1 MSLIFHL
8 LQWRSLK
15 TRVTFLTLTVFLISI
30 WSLAFYTRQTLHREI
45 QNLLSNQ
52 QFSTAS
58 FIADG
63 VNEDLENRK
72 ESLKNVASLIS
83 PTLQKG
89 NTAALQELLEQR
101 PAFQNLFN
109 GGAFVT
115 GLDGTAIAEV
125 PVSAGRIGLNYLD
138 RGFMPAVL
146 KEGRTMISRPVIG
159 KKFGNPVF
167 AMATPIRDAAGKVI
181 GALVAGTDLSKPNF
195 LDKISQNRYGKT
207 GGYLLIAPHDRL
219 FVTGT
224 DRSLI
229 MQSIPSPGINPLM
242 DRYMRGFEGSGVV
255 TDSHGVE
262 VLSSAKQIPAAGWIL
277 IVRIPTV
284 EAFSPIRIVQHRLL
298 LTTLFMTLLA
308 GGLTWWILRRQLAPM
323 HAAARMLAAQSDT
336 SLPSRPLPITRQ
348 DEVGELIGGFNCLL
362 KTLSEREEMLQE
374 NRKRLADIVQFL
386 PDATFA
392 IDKEKRVIIWNKAI
406 EKMTGIPASEMIGKG
421 DHVYMIPFYGK
432 AREHLMDLFSQDKEE
447 ITSLYPHIIRE
458 DNTLVAEFF
467 CNALYGNKGA
477 WIFAKASPLYDQ
489 TGDIIGAIETI
500 RDITERRKAEEA
512 LRESEEKFRTVA
524 DHIHDWEYWMDADG
538 GLVYVSSSCERI
550 TSYKAEEFYQDPGLL
565 TRIIHP
571 DDSDSFLQHIDEMAK
586 NEVTEDCHT
595 QNFRIQTRH
604 GDDRWIEHV
613 CREVFDREGQ
623 SIGRR
628 ISNRDITERWKAE
641 EEKLKL
647 EGQLQQAQKM
657 EAIGQLAGGV
667 AHDFNNML
675 AVIQGYAEMTLE
687 QVDPKEPFY
696 NDLEQIRTA
705 ATRSVDVVRK
715 LLAFAR
721 KQLVAPEVLNLNET
735 VGGMIK
741 MLGRLLGEDINLAWL
756 PGENLWP
763 VKADPSQIDQ
773 ILANLCVNARDAIN
787 GVGKMTI
794 ETGNRTINKEYNP
807 THEGAISGDYVW
819 IAVSDNGSGIDKER
833 LSHIFEPFFTT
844 KGVGKGTGLG
854 LSMVYGA
861 VKQNGG
867 FVNVYSEPGQGTTFT
882 LYLPRYI
889 GGTEQTQKQSA
900 ALPAE
905 NGHETILLVEDEL
918 TTLKMATMMLQ
929 RLGYTVL
936 AANTPGKAIQLAMQL
951 SNEINL
957 LMTDVIMPD
966 MNGRDLVKRL
976 KAIQPDLKCLYM
988 SGYTANVIAHHGVL
1002 EEGVFFIQKPFSKK
1016 ELASKV
1022 RQALVN
1028 VDGSRVS

>member
-1 MSLIFHL
+1 MSPIFHL

-30 WSLAFYTRQTLHREI
+30 WSLAFYARQTLHREI
-45 QNLLSNQ
+45 RNLLSNQ

-58 FIADG
+58 FIAAG

-83 PTLQKG
+83 PALQKG

-101 PAFQNLFN
+101 PAFKNLFN
-109 GGAFVT
+109 GGVFVT
-115 GLDGTAIAEV
+115 GIDGIAIAEV
-125 PVSAGRIGLNYLD
+125 PISAGRIGLNYLD
-138 RGFMPAVL
+138 RDFMPAVL
-146 KEGRTMISRPVIG
+146 KEGRTIISRPVIG

-181 GALVAGTDLSKPNF
+181 GALIAGTDLSKPNF
-195 LDKISQNRYGKT
+195 LDKISQNHYAKT

-219 FVTGT
+219 FITGT

-229 MQSIPSPGINPLM
+229 MHSIPSPGINPVM
-242 DRYMRGFEGSGVV
+242 DRYMQGFEGSGVV
-255 TDSHGVE
+255 TDSRGVE
-262 VLSSAKQIPAAGWIL
+262 VLSSAKQIPSAGWIL
-277 IVRIPTV
+277 VVRIPTV
-284 EAFSPIRIVQHRLL
+284 EAFLPIQVVQHRLL

-308 GGLTWWILRRQLAPM
+308 GTLTWWILRRQLAPM
-323 HAAARMLAAQSDT
+323 HAAARLLAAQSDT
-336 SLPSRPLPITRQ
+336 SLPSRPLPITRH
-348 DEVGELIGGFNCLL
+348 DEVGELIGGFNRLL
-362 KTLSEREEMLQE
+362 KTLSEREEMLQD

-386 PDATFA
+386 PDATLA
-392 IDKEKRVIIWNKAI
+392 IDKEKRVIIWNNAI

-421 DHVYMIPFYGK
+421 DHAYTIPFYGK
-432 AREHLMDLFSQDKEE
+432 AREQLMDLFFQNQEE
-447 ITSLYPHIIRE
+447 IASLYPHIIRE
-458 DNTLVAEFF
+458 GNTLVAEFF

-477 WIFAKASPLYDQ
+477 WVFAKASPLYDQ

-500 RDITERRKAEEA
+500 RDITERKKAEEA
-512 LRESEEKFRTVA
+512 LRESEQKFRTVA
-524 DHIHDWEYWMDADG
+524 DHIHDWEYWIASDG
-538 GLVYVSSSCERI
+538 SLVYVSPSCERI
-550 TSYKAEEFYQDPGLL
+550 TSYKADEFYQDPGLL

-571 DDSDSFLQHIDEMAK
+571 EDQESFIQHVDDVTKTMQ
-586 NEVTEDCHT
+586 TEDHHT
-595 QNFRIQTRH
+595 MTFRIQTRH

-613 CREVFDREGQ
+613 CREVFDREGK

-628 ISNRDITERWKAE
+628 VSNRDITERWKAE

-657 EAIGQLAGGV
+657 DAIGQLAGGV

-675 AVIQGYAEMTLE
+675 AVIQGYAEMTME
-687 QVDPKEPFY
+687 QVDPKDPLY

-721 KQLVAPEVLNLNET
+721 RQLVAPEILNVNET

-741 MLGRLLGEDINLAWL
+741 MLRRLLGEDIDLSWL

-763 VKADPSQIDQ
+763 IKMDPSQVDQ
-773 ILANLCVNARDAIN
+773 ILANLCVNARDAID

-794 ETGNRTINKEYNP
+794 ETGNRTINKEYHP
-807 THEGAISGDYVW
+807 THEGAIPGDYVW
-819 IAVSDNGSGIDKER
+819 IAVSDNGSGIDKKT

-861 VKQNGG
+861 AKQNGG
-867 FVNVYSEPGQGTTFT
+867 FVNVYSEFGQGTTFT
-882 LYLPRYI
+882 IYLPRYI
-889 GGTEQTQKQSA
+889 GEIEQTQKDGP
-900 ALPAE
+900 LDPAE
-905 NGHETILLVEDEL
+905 HGHETILLVEDEM

-936 AANTPGKAIQLAMQL
+936 AANTPGKAIQLAREF
-951 SNEINL
+951 SHEINL

-966 MNGRDLVKRL
+966 MNGRELTKQL
-976 KAIQPDLKCLYM
+976 KTLKPDLRCLYM

-1002 EEGVFFIQKPFSKK
+1002 EEGVCFIQKPFSKK
-1016 ELASKV
+1016 ELAVKI

-1028 VDGSRVS
+1028 VDGRVS